1 MLIPLPD
8 LVRAQLLE
16 RRGEWPNIAK
26 QADVSHSWISKFVNK
41 RIPNPGYAT
50 LARLNEFMSSE
61 QKHPPALTQQAQG
74 AINSESAEGSHA

>member
-50 LARLNEFMSSE
+50 LARLNEFMNSE
-61 QKHPPALTQQAQG
+61 QKHPPALTQQAQA
-74 AINSESAEGSHA
+74 AIKNEVKEAAHA

>member
-50 LARLNEFMSSE
+50 LARLNEFMNSE
-61 QKHPPALTQQAQG
+61 QKQPPALSQQAQA
-74 AINSESAEGSHA
+74 AIKNEVTEAAHA

>member
-50 LARLNEFMSSE
+50 LARLSEFMNSE
-61 QKHPPALTQQAQG
+61 QNQPPALTHQAQ
-74 AINSESAEGSHA
+74 AATENVAQEVA

>member
-50 LARLNEFMSSE
+50 LARLNEFMNSA
-61 QKHPPALTQQAQG
+61 QKQPPAPTHQAQE
-74 AINSESAEGSHA
+74 ATKNVAQEAAHV

>member
-16 RRGEWPNIAK
+16 RRGEWPNIAE

-50 LARLNEFMSSE
+50 LARLNEFMNSA
-61 QKHPPALTQQAQG
+61 QNQPPAHAQQAQA
-74 AINSESAEGSHA
+74 AIEKIANEAANA

>member
-50 LARLNEFMSSE
+50 LARLNEFMNSE
-61 QKHPPALTQQAQG
+61 QKHPPALTQQAQA
-74 AINSESAEGSHA
+74 AIKNEVTEAAHA

>member
-50 LARLNEFMSSE
+50 LARLSEFMNSE
-61 QKHPPALTQQAQG
+61 QKHPPALTQQAQA
-74 AINSESAEGSHA
+74 AIKNEVKEAAHA

>member
-50 LARLNEFMSSE
+50 LARLNEFMNSE
-61 QKHPPALTQQAQG
+61 QKQPPELTQQAQA
-74 AINSESAEGSHA
+74 AIKNEVTEAVHA

>member
-50 LARLNEFMSSE
+50 LARLSEFMNSE
-61 QKHPPALTQQAQG
+61 EKHPPAPTQQAKD
-74 AINSESAEGSHA
+74 AIKNEVTEAAHA

>member
-50 LARLNEFMSSE
+50 LARLNEFINSE
-61 QKHPPALTQQAQG
+61 QKHPPALTQQAQA
-74 AINSESAEGSHA
+74 AINSESTEAAHA

>member
-26 QADVSHSWISKFVNK
+26 QADVSHSWISKFANK

-61 QKHPPALTQQAQG
+61 QKHPPALTQKAQA
-74 AINSESAEGSHA
+74 AINSESSEAAHA

>member
-50 LARLNEFMSSE
+50 LARLNEFMNSE
-61 QKHPPALTQQAQG
+61 QKQPPALSHQAQA
-74 AINSESAEGSHA
+74 AINSESSEAAHA

>member
-50 LARLNEFMSSE
+50 LARLNEFMNSE
-61 QKHPPALTQQAQG
+61 EKHPPALSQQAQG
-74 AINSESAEGSHA
+74 AINSESAETSHA

>member
-16 RRGEWPNIAK
+16 RRGEWPKIAK

-50 LARLNEFMSSE
+50 LARLREFMNSE
-61 QKHPPALTQQAQG
+61 QNQPPALSQQAQA
-74 AINSESAEGSHA
+74 AIKNEVTEAAHA

>member
-50 LARLNEFMSSE
+50 LARLSEFMNSE
-61 QKHPPALTQQAQG
+61 QNQPPALTHQAQ
-74 AINSESAEGSHA
+74 AATENVAQETAHA